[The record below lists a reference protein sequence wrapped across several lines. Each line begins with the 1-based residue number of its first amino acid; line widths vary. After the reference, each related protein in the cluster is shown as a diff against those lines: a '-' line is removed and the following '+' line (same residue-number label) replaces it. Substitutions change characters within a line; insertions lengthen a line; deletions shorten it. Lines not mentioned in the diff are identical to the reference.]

1 MTAGLSASQSA
12 IAIAATD
19 SVHQT
24 LASIARAF
32 RDAGI
37 EGVETDARFLV
48 QGVLGLD
55 AASLLRDPDRLV
67 GACASQLEE
76 AVRRRLAHEPV
87 SRILGQRDFY
97 GRSFKVTPDVL
108 DPRADTETLV
118 DLVLDIVRADERL
131 QGAITIADIGV
142 GSGAI
147 LVTLLAELPFA
158 RGIAIDVSRAALEV
172 AVENA
177 RACGVDDRMTAVA
190 TRGLEG
196 IAQPIDII
204 VSNPPYIVTSDIE
217 RLDASVRQFDPR
229 LALDGGPDGLQ
240 IYREIARDISKI
252 KRDFWIVL
260 ECGAGQAAD
269 VQNIFS
275 QFSVHQTM
283 TRTDLGGHS
292 RVVALEIHC

>member
-1 MTAGLSASQSA
+1 MTADLPVGAGA
-12 IAIAATD
+12 IAISATD
-19 SVHQT
+19 SVHLALSAIAHT
-24 LASIARAF
+24 LRA
-32 RDAGI
+32 AGI
-37 EGVETDARFLV
+37 EGAETDARYLV
-48 QGVLGLD
+48 QGILGLD
-55 AASLLRDPDRLV
+55 AVSLLRDPDRFV
-67 GACASQLEE
+67 GACAPQLAE

-87 SRILGQRDFY
+87 SRILGQRYFY
-97 GRSFKVTPDVL
+97 GRTFKVTPDVL

-118 DLVLDIVRADERL
+118 DLVLDIVRGDERL

-158 RGIAIDVSRAALEV
+158 RGIAIDVSPAALGV

-196 IAQPIDII
+196 ITQPIDVI

-217 RLDASVRQFDPR
+217 RLDASVRRFDPH

-252 KRDFWIVL
+252 QRDCWVVL
-260 ECGAGQAAD
+260 EFGAGQATD
-269 VQNIFS
+269 VQSIFS
-275 QFSVHQTM
+275 QFSVHRTI
-283 TRTDLGGHS
+283 TRTDLGGHT

>member
-1 MTAGLSASQSA
+1 MTAGRTANAAA
-12 IAIAATD
+12 ITIAATD
-19 SVHQT
+19 SVHKT
-24 LASIARAF
+24 LAAIAHALRA
-32 RDAGI
+32 AGI
-37 EGVETDARFLV
+37 EGAETDARYLV
-48 QGVLGLD
+48 QGVLGVD
-55 AASLLRDPDRLV
+55 AASLLRDPERLV
-67 GACASQLEE
+67 GACAPQLLE

-97 GRSFKVTPDVL
+97 GRTFKVTPDVL

-118 DLVLDIVRADERL
+118 DLVLEIVGADERL

-158 RGIAIDVSRAALEV
+158 RGIAIDVSPAALEV

-190 TRGLEG
+190 TRGLDG
-196 IAQPIDII
+196 ITQPIDII

-252 KRDFWIVL
+252 QCDCWIVL
-260 ECGAGQAAD
+260 EFGAGQAAD
-269 VQNIFS
+269 VQKIFA
-275 QFSVHQTM
+275 QFSVHKTM
-283 TRTDLGGHS
+283 TRIDLGGHS